1 MDSKIPVPGAPPRLM
16 RRWLSR
22 ASRLLHRTPLDEALR
37 LYSIFD
43 RPLPTPASSLAPRFV
58 DRSIPRVQ
66 PAGSESGG
74 VGENSGVRA

>member
-1 MDSKIPVPGAPPRLM
+1 M
-16 RRWLSR
+16 
-22 ASRLLHRTPLDEALR
+22 LHRTPLDEALR

-58 DRSIPRVQ
+58 DRAIPRPQ

>member
-22 ASRLLHRTPLDEALR
+22 ASRMLHRRPLDEALR

-43 RPLPTPASSLAPRFV
+43 PPLPTPATSLATRFV
-58 DRSIPRVQ
+58 DRSIARPQ